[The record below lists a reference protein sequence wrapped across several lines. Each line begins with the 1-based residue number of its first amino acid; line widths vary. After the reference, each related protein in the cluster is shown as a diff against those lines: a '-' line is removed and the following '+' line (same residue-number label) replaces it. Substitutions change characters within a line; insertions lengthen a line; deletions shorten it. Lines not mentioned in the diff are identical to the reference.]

1 MRLTIK
7 QRQHI
12 KELIDKEIESIK
24 HVQYVHKLK
33 MDRLNERLEEF
44 DREFDWPKHWESI
57 PHVDMEKTQW

>member
-12 KELIDKEIESIK
+12 KELIDKEINSIK

-33 MDRLNERLEEF
+33 MDRLNQRLEEF
-44 DREFDWPKHWESI
+44 DREFDWSQEWAR
-57 PHVDMEKTQW
+57 Q